1 MIGKREALY
10 RDSQDTLELVDS
22 VPKTLPGATTLD
34 IRVEK
39 RRVASPELP
48 VATVAA
54 S

>member
-1 MIGKREALY
+1 MTGKRGTLY

-22 VPKTLPGATTLD
+22 VPTILPIAMTLD
-34 IRVEK
+34 IRVDK

-48 VATVAA
+48 VAAVAA